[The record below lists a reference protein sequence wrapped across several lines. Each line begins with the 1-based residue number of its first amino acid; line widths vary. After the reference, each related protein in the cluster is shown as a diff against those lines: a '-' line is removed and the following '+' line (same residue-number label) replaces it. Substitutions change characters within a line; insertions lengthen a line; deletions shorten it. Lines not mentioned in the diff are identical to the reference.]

1 MAGGDLAQD
10 TRNAAVTLNA
20 ISMRSNKGR
29 SSKGLLSVSHSHV
42 VMCSLLL
49 YHYDRNNPCVIDC
62 PVTLVF
68 MMNGM
73 TEKVL

>member
-29 SSKGLLSVSHSHV
+29 GSSSKVIPLSISSTYLIILH
-42 VMCSLLL
+42 
-49 YHYDRNNPCVIDC
+49 
-62 PVTLVF
+62 
-68 MMNGM
+68 
-73 TEKVL
+73 